1 MRLTITPSDGTGSV
15 TRSDDAV
22 AVTLRSPVARVAT
35 AALAAAGIVLTIEV
49 MDTQTRTR
57 LGEPMVTVAPIV
69 CEVRVASPGI
79 QGAKGDKGDTGPQ
92 GPQGQTGPEGPQGA
106 AGPQGEQGPQGDTG
120 PAGPGLVAATRA
132 EILAETPDGDAVR
145 FVSDAYEIAVYTA
158 ATGWLFMP
166 WSGIARGA
174 NPDIGF
180 FPFPPTA
187 ERLGYAE
194 DAITS
199 KRLSNVWLGDN
210 QEARAGAI
218 RVLNDVFGV
227 FLNGSW
233 RDVVTGFRFRERDG
247 RLSLEI
253 QPTGL
258 SVWIDV
264 TTGDSPDWVGL
275 NGRPIVHNWTVDL
288 GPYPTMTPCKV
299 AIVPDSPPASGRE
312 GEVFFCEDDSKLYVR
327 VADGL
332 LKSVLMA

>member
-1 MRLTITPSDGTGSV
+1 MLLSGGGILTTVSAMSGASTLLGSPQV
-15 TRSDDAV
+15 SVSLDV
-22 AVTLRSPVARVAT
+22 
-35 AALAAAGIVLTIEV
+35 
-49 MDTQTRTR
+49 
-57 LGEPMVTVAPIV
+57 
-69 CEVRVASPGI
+69 VRVALSVAGI
-79 QGAKGDKGDTGPQ
+79 QGPKGDEGEQGPQGETGDVGPQ
-92 GPQGQTGPEGPQGA
+92 GPQGDQGPQGA
-106 AGPQGEQGPQGDTG
+106 TGATGPEG

-145 FVSDAYEIAVYTA
+145 FVSDADEIAVYTA

-174 NPDIGF
+174 NPDIGLY
-180 FPFPPTA
+180 PFPPTA

-264 TTGDSPDWVGL
+264 TTGDSLDDLGL

-288 GPYPTMTPCKV
+288 GPYPTMTPCKA

-312 GEVFFCEDDSKLYVR
+312 GEVFFCEEDSKLYVR
-327 VADGL
+327 VADGT
-332 LKSVLMA
+332 LKSVELA